1 MYRGQRV
8 SMITSK
14 ANRQNSNY
22 ILIAQDDFSARQWQ
36 LSGRTAK
43 SVIGL
48 AAVLTV
54 AALFFTA
61 DLASKFIYKN
71 HLHEIQSHY
80 ETLTGTVV
88 SLQAQ
93 LRNLNQQVGTI
104 EARDEAVRTYAD
116 LPAIDSDVR
125 QLGIGG
131 VHLNQTPTIGTVD
144 HQLDRT
150 VADIEVD
157 LATLSRK
164 VRMELASYSTIY
176 DKMVQDSE
184 KMVSI
189 PSIRPMEGGYMT
201 SGFGYRKDPFD
212 GKIRFHYGQD
222 ISARSGTP
230 VYAPADGVVME
241 ARYRGGFGK
250 VIKVNHGHGY
260 VTHFGH
266 LNEFN
271 VNKGQTIKRGELI
284 GTVGNTGRSTGPHLH
299 YEVHYYN
306 TPQNPLDYF
315 FSGYLN

>member
-1 MYRGQRV
+1 M
-8 SMITSK
+8 
-14 ANRQNSNY
+14 
-22 ILIAQDDFSARQWQ
+22 
-36 LSGRTAK
+36 
-43 SVIGL
+43 
-48 AAVLTV
+48 TV